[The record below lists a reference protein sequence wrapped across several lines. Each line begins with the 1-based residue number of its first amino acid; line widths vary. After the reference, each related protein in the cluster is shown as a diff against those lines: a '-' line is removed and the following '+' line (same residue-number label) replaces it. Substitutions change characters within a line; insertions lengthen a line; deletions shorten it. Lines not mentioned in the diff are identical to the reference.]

1 MKLRELFFK
10 AKSQLDEFTTI
21 EDIYWLIE
29 DVYHF
34 SRGEVPMH
42 YEDEIDDFVFFSLFE
57 RLKKEPIQY
66 VLGYGYFLGEKFTV
80 SKDTNT
86 IT

>member
-10 AKSQLDEFTTI
+10 AKSQLDDFTTI

-29 DVYHF
+29 DVYHY

-42 YEDEIDDFVFFSLFE
+42 YEDEIDDFVFFWLFPFYFIVSIDIV
-57 RLKKEPIQY
+57 LQKY
-66 VLGYGYFLGEKFTV
+66 VANL
-80 SKDTNT
+80 
-86 IT
+86 I

>member
-10 AKSQLDEFTTI
+10 AKKELDDVRTV

-29 DVYHF
+29 DIYHI
-34 SRGEVPMH
+34 SKGELAMH

-66 VLGYGYFLGEKFTV
+66 VLGYGYFLNNKSLSF
-80 SKDTNT
+80 SL
-86 IT
+86 